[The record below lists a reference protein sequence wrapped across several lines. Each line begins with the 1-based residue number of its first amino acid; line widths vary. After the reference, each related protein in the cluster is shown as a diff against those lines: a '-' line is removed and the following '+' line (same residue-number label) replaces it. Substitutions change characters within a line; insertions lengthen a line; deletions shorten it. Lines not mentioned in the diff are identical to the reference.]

1 MTDVKDLESR
11 DYDVNDIVEDKRFI
25 RCKKEMWMIVV
36 IGLIQILT
44 LRSKGRF

>member
-25 RCKKEMWMIVV
+25 RCKKEMLS
-36 IGLIQILT
+36 LIHI
-44 LRSKGRF
+44 